1 MTCQNWLMPKRKSA
15 NRKPF
20 YCLKRQS
27 DFDEIIENYLLAME
41 RNKTPQGKSAESIL
55 PDLIN
60 ILPVSMII
68 PPPLILRIPPHFK
81 RRDNTGYIQDTY

>member
-1 MTCQNWLMPKRKSA
+1 MSELAHAEEKISKSKA
-15 NRKPF
+15 L

-41 RNKTPQGKSAESIL
+41 RNKTPQGKPAESIL

-68 PPPLILRIPPHFK
+68 PPPLVLRILPHFK
-81 RRDNTGYIQDTY
+81 RRDNTGHIKDTD